1 MVRSTPVIAE
11 WLQHGAGHRPE
22 AMERDGEVKEKET
35 QEHIV
40 QAQRDYGL
48 RLAGKRIPPIALGT
62 WSWGTGFMGG
72 NQVFGNHLRREDLEP
87 IFRRAMEE
95 GFNLWDTAP
104 VYGMGAAER
113 ILGEFLSTYDRED
126 YVLSTKFMPM
136 GPMPWAM
143 MGWSLGGSLN
153 RLRVTDTDILWIH
166 RPAKVQK
173 WTNAI
178 IPLVKKGL
186 TKSVG
191 VSNHNLRQLRQ
202 VQDILAG
209 EGIPLAGVQ
218 NHLSLLY
225 RDSLNTGIVDWCR
238 REGIPFF
245 AYMVL
250 EQGALTGKYD
260 AQHPFPRGTRRA
272 KAFGREELAAIEP
285 LLDRMREMGDLRGV
299 GPAEIATAWVMGLGA
314 IPLIG
319 VTKPGH
325 VEAAKRATQ
334 VTLSVGEQGLLE
346 DVARETG
353 VIRKGFWE
361 ARMR

>member
-1 MVRSTPVIAE
+1 M
-11 WLQHGAGHRPE
+11 
-22 AMERDGEVKEKET
+22 
-35 QEHIV
+35 
-40 QAQRDYGL
+40 
-48 RLAGKRIPPIALGT
+48 
-62 WSWGTGFMGG
+62 
-72 NQVFGNHLRREDLEP
+72 
-87 IFRRAMEE
+87 
-95 GFNLWDTAP
+95 
-104 VYGMGAAER
+104 
-113 ILGEFLSTYDRED
+113 
-126 YVLSTKFMPM
+126 
-136 GPMPWAM
+136 
-143 MGWSLGGSLN
+143 
-153 RLRVTDTDILWIH
+153 
-166 RPAKVQK
+166 
-173 WTNAI
+173 
-178 IPLVKKGL
+178 
-186 TKSVG
+186 
-191 VSNHNLRQLRQ
+191 
-202 VQDILAG
+202 
-209 EGIPLAGVQ
+209 
-218 NHLSLLY
+218 Y
-225 RDSLNTGIVDWCR
+225 RDSLNIGIVDWCR

-272 KAFGREELAAIEP
+272 KAFGREELSAIEP